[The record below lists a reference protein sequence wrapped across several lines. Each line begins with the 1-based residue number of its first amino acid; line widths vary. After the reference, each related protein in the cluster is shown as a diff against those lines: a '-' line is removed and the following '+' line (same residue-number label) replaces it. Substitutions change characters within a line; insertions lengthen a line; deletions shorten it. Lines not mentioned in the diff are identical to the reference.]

1 MQSGCMGTFT
11 LSVRIGRRPLTV
23 LGVHSEEEGRAG
35 EESGEGGKR
44 KGRGKREG
52 RGGEGREEGAV
63 GWAMEKRVEGR
74 WKREG
79 M

>member
-1 MQSGCMGTFT
+1 MPSGCMGTFT
-11 LSVRIGRRPLTV
+11 LSVRSGRRPLTV

-35 EESGEGGKR
+35 EESGEGGE
-44 KGRGKREG
+44 GREG
-52 RGGEGREEGAV
+52 KGREEGAV
-63 GWAMEKRVEGR
+63 GWVMEKRAEGR